1 MSHDSKAAGTHA
13 AVTKVGRGGSRER
26 DGIGPSSETQLGLG
40 SAAGWLTDES
50 ASRRSFGCLF
60 PPTQHA
66 DTGVHVTQKSFKTD
80 RRDKPKHSGKVGAT
94 TGPKKGG
101 GGGRGTWGRPGDEA
115 EDAGQI
121 DPNDPSE
128 KIASRTRIMNC
139 SVSTDQLGQ
148 RLTVSSVCSFSFLVL
163 QQLRSR

>member
-1 MSHDSKAAGTHA
+1 MNLPACF
-13 AVTKVGRGGSRER
+13 
-26 DGIGPSSETQLGLG
+26 
-40 SAAGWLTDES
+40 
-50 ASRRSFGCLF
+50 ASFLLSPPLF
-60 PPTQHA
+60 PSLTQHA

-121 DPNDPSE
+121 DPNDPSG
-128 KIASRTRIMNC
+128 KI
-139 SVSTDQLGQ
+139 DKQ
-148 RLTVSSVCSFSFLVL
+148 RCEA
-163 QQLRSR
+163 